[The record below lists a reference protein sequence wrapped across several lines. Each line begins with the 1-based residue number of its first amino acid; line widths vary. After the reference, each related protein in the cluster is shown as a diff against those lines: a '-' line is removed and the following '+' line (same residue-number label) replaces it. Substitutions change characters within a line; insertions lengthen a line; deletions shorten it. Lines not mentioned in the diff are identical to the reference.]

1 MKKLYR
7 SPDSKIAGICAG
19 FGDFLDVDPTI
30 IRIIFF
36 VLIFTGFPIVIIYLI
51 LWLLIPKQIE

>member
-7 SPDSKIAGICAG
+7 SHDSKIAGICAG
-19 FGDFLDVDPTI
+19 FGDYLGIDPTI

-36 VLIFTGFPIVIIYLI
+36 VLIFTGFPIVLTYLI
-51 LWLLIPKQIE
+51 LWLLIPKKMG